1 MSDDMDFKLHVLE
14 DITDNFSEKYRVGSG
29 GYGDVYRGLYNGKE
43 IAVKKL
49 HQLQGLDDKE
59 FDNEFRNLRKV
70 HHENVVKLVGYCYE
84 LKKKYVEHKGSTILA
99 TVMERILCF
108 EYMHGGTID
117 NYIKDDSCD
126 LDWPTCYQIIK
137 GTCEGINHLHTAY
150 EKPIL
155 HMDLKPANILL
166 DKNKKAKIADLGLSK
181 LVASTKTYKTEILKG
196 SHGYMPPEYVDSG
209 FVSKKFDVFSLG
221 VIIIKL
227 LDGNLGRTRSSQM
240 STEQYIQHVCENWK
254 KRLQEMPRHPY
265 KEVGSLQVK
274 KCVQIALRCVED
286 DRNKRPSLKDVVDE
300 LEQLE
305 AEIKKLLLPSVESN
319 DLIVQRSCDS
329 NVLAVDP
336 TMELRFLFEP
346 RKDVSCCL
354 QLTNMTD
361 GFLAFNIKI
370 DKTKYT
376 TQPSKGMIPPCSK
389 RYVSV
394 TLLAQD
400 DALPSKQCND
410 MFLVQSANVGKDLT
424 TNEIN
429 EDFFKE
435 AMKGKV
441 VDVVKLPIV
450 YVALDQISCS

>member
-1 MSDDMDFKLHVLE
+1 MM
-14 DITDNFSEKYRVGSG
+14 
-29 GYGDVYRGLYNGKE
+29 
-43 IAVKKL
+43 
-49 HQLQGLDDKE
+49 Q
-59 FDNEFRNLRKV
+59 
-70 HHENVVKLVGYCYE
+70 
-84 LKKKYVEHKGSTILA
+84 YV
-99 TVMERILCF
+99 
-108 EYMHGGTID
+108 
-117 NYIKDDSCD
+117 
-126 LDWPTCYQIIK
+126 
-137 GTCEGINHLHTAY
+137 
-150 EKPIL
+150 
-155 HMDLKPANILL
+155 
-166 DKNKKAKIADLGLSK
+166 
-181 LVASTKTYKTEILKG
+181 
-196 SHGYMPPEYVDSG
+196 
-209 FVSKKFDVFSLG
+209 
-221 VIIIKL
+221 IKL
-227 LDGNLGRTRSSQM
+227 LHPAALLQQLSLLQYMLARQGRAHEFTL
-240 STEQYIQHVCENWK
+240 IP
-254 KRLQEMPRHPY
+254 L
-265 KEVGSLQVK
+265 SL
-274 KCVQIALRCVED
+274 
-286 DRNKRPSLKDVVDE
+286 
-300 LEQLE
+300 
-305 AEIKKLLLPSVESN
+305 
-319 DLIVQRSCDS
+319 QRSCDS